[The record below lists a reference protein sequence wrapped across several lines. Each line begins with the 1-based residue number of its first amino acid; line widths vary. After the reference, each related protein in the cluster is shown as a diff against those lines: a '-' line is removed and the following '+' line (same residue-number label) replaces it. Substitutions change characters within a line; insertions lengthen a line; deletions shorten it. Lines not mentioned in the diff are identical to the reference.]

1 MPRQPMIAS
10 TPGTLGMAA
19 VHGLGSLPPVQQ
31 QADRAARSRG

>member
-19 VHGLGSLPPVQQ
+19 VHGLGFP
-31 QADRAARSRG
+31 AAGTAAG